1 MNISLSKEGKKM
13 GFKEFVKT
21 FGKHFK
27 SLPDSLRQAKMEK
40 VYTQLTGKKV
50 TKQSGKSKT
59 ANSKSEEA

>member
-1 MNISLSKEGKKM
+1 M